1 MKRILVPCDFSKPS
15 KEAYKFA
22 LELALVSKGEI
33 FVVHAVELPLMYET
47 AFGIQPY
54 PVDPELVKK
63 MEAQAND
70 AFQKMKQMYHAP
82 VPITIHFKLFYD
94 FVLPSVRAFIQENEI
109 DLVVMGTHGAS
120 GLEEFFIGS
129 NTEKV
134 VRFSTVPV
142 LAVRNAKTYG
152 AIRNIVFPS
161 TLALNQTDLV
171 QHVVNLQ
178 EFFQAKLH
186 VVFVNTPENFK
197 TDEEGHGML
206 DEYAKHY
213 KLRNYT
219 LNFKNNFSER
229 DGILDFA
236 EEIKADMIAMATH
249 SRKGLK
255 HFFLGSVA
263 ESVVN
268 HLDCPVWTYSVKK

>member
-22 LELALVSKGEI
+22 LELAIVSKGEI
-33 FVVHAVELPLMYET
+33 LVLHAVELPLMYET
-47 AFGIQPY
+47 TFGIQPY
-54 PVDPELVKK
+54 PVDPELIKK

-70 AFQKMKQMYHAP
+70 AFQNMKEMYGAP
-82 VPITIHFKLFYD
+82 VPVKIRFKLQYD
-94 FVLPSVRAFIQENEI
+94 FVLPSVRAFIQENAI
-109 DLVVMGTHGAS
+109 DLVVMGTLGAS

-134 VRFSTVPV
+134 VRFSPVPV
-142 LAVRNAKTYG
+142 LAVRNSKTYD

-161 TLALNQTDLV
+161 TLGLNQTDLV
-171 QHVVNLQ
+171 QHVVSLQ
-178 EFFQAKLH
+178 EFFKAKLH
-186 VVFVNTPENFK
+186 IVFVNTPENFK
-197 TDEEGHGML
+197 TDEEGRGML
-206 DEYAKHY
+206 EEYAKHY
-213 KLRNYT
+213 KLKNYT

-236 EEIKADMIAMATH
+236 EDIKADMIAMATH

-268 HLDCPVWTYSVKK
+268 HLDCPVWTYSIKR